1 MTRRRRVK
9 QTTTLVERLA
19 NHADQL
25 RAKAKALPHV
35 ERERTLKKARQ
46 FDVAIHINDC
56 LTSPATQQPSFSPE
70 GQSSSARSLTGS
82 AASSPNFKQS

>member
-1 MTRRRRVK
+1 MGQRRRVK
-9 QTTTLVERLA
+9 QKTTLDERLA
-19 NHADQL
+19 QHADEL

-56 LTSPATQQPSFSPE
+56 LTSPATHNPTLSPE
-70 GQSSSARSLTGS
+70 SQTSPARS
-82 AASSPNFKQS
+82 ASSK